1 MGAKPQPCY
10 NRIRAIHNRVIMRL
24 QCSGK
29 DWLFTFLSKQSRNVQ
44 LVDSIFLSDFQLV
57 FGPSGVLQG
66 ISQGKGYVDMST
78 VDVETIVDV
87 HEVRTENFCVM

>member
-1 MGAKPQPCY
+1 MLLTY
-10 NRIRAIHNRVIMRL
+10 L
-24 QCSGK
+24 
-29 DWLFTFLSKQSRNVQ
+29 
-44 LVDSIFLSDFQLV
+44 LVNSISSFDFQLV